1 MWACSLE
8 MIRSRIWIVLS
19 GVTAQRVEG
28 GELELLSLVAGDDD
42 QLGHAKPER
51 LDGRLVDVG
60 K

>member
-1 MWACSLE
+1 VG
-8 MIRSRIWIVLS
+8 VLLGDDPIEDLDRVV